1 MLEQIFT
8 IIAPV
13 VICVCLGMAW
23 TRSGAAFDSA
33 FVSRIVFYIGV
44 PALLVSRVNEL
55 DINAQVLGTTTLIA
69 IGLALTMGLIGILAV
84 KLSGKDASVYLPP
97 LIFGNNGN
105 MGLPLCFL
113 AFGDEGMALALCFFV
128 VLLVGQASIGI
139 ALVNVHAGG
148 WKQRLGN
155 LLKQPVI
162 YATFISILLLVTGYK
177 LPRWLGETL
186 YLLSGFSIPLM
197 LIALGTSLISI
208 KISNMR
214 DSLVFALLRVGS
226 GFLLGWITVE
236 LLDLEGVQRGVV
248 LIQAAMPA
256 AIFNYLMALRYERDP
271 AMVASLVVTSTLI
284 SFLTLPLLLSLALA
298 G

>member
-23 TRSGAAFDSA
+23 TRSGAPFDSA

-236 LLDLEGVQRGVV
+236 LLDIEGVQRGVV